1 MCVPDKSKFV
11 FHEVTVIV
19 FVVGFTLLLA
29 ISMLSADLVCSLIL
43 IDVIRMSSYC
53 SYCLI

>member
-19 FVVGFTLLLA
+19 FVVGFTLLLVA

-53 SYCLI
+53 LI

>member
-19 FVVGFTLLLA
+19 FVVGFTLLFA
-29 ISMLSADLVCSLIL
+29 ISMLSADLVCSIIL

-53 SYCLI
+53 LI